1 MIILITA
8 KNYYNEHKDK
18 IKIGYQFYKNDI
30 IYTKRNILKINS
42 LGLIIGI
49 LSSMLGIG
57 GGIIFAPVFF
67 LYQI

>member
-1 MIILITA
+1 M
-8 KNYYNEHKDK
+8 
-18 IKIGYQFYKNDI
+18 
-30 IYTKRNILKINS
+30 YTKHNILKINS

-67 LYQI
+67 Y